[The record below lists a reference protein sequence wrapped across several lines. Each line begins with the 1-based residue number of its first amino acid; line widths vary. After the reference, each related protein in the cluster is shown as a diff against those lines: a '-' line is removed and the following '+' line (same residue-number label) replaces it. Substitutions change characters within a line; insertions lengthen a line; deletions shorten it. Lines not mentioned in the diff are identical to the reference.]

1 MSKEGFLR
9 RWSRLKS
16 QGAPAEA
23 DSAGHAPCAPGGQAG
38 ATRQSADDAAAF
50 DLPPVAQ
57 RDPHPPVVPRAPEPV
72 PPPRLPTLDDVALL
86 GPDSDFSVFMTQGVD
101 KTVQRLAMKKLF
113 SDPHFSIMD
122 GLDVYIDDYTKS
134 APVSPGMLASL
145 AHAKNLF
152 ARFASDDAKPG
163 QGEPGAGPQGGQGGP
178 NPPEQDDA

>member
-16 QGAPAEA
+16 QGAPAETGNA
-23 DSAGHAPCAPGGQAG
+23 SLSAPGGQAG
-38 ATRQSADDAAAF
+38 ASRQSANDPAAL

-57 RDPHPPVVPRAPEPV
+57 RDPHPPVAPRAPEPAS
-72 PPPRLPTLDDVALL
+72 PPRLPTLEDVALL

-101 KTVQRLAMKKLF
+101 KSVQRMAMKKLF
-113 SDPHFSIMD
+113 SDPHFSVMD
-122 GLDVYIDDYTKS
+122 GLDVYIDDYTRS

-145 AHAKNLF
+145 EHAKSLF

-163 QGEPGAGPQGGQGGP
+163 PGEPGAGPQGGQGGA

>member
-16 QGAPAEA
+16 RGAPAEA
-23 DSAGHAPCAPGGQAG
+23 DSAGHAASASGGQAG
-38 ATRQSADDAAAF
+38 ASRQSADDPAAL

-57 RDPHPPVVPRAPEPV
+57 RDPHPPVAPRSPEPAS
-72 PPPRLPTLDDVALL
+72 PPRLPTLDDVALL

-113 SDPHFSIMD
+113 SDPHFSVMD

-145 AHAKNLF
+145 EHAKSLF
-152 ARFASDDAKPG
+152 ARFAGDDAKPPP
-163 QGEPGAGPQGGQGGP
+163 GEPGAGPQDGQGGAT
-178 NPPEQDDA
+178 PPGQDDA